1 MRVSELAGRVGNSG
15 CGGGRDVARRGGFA
29 PPARRGYGAAVRG
42 GGCEASRS
50 AELAEEKDSGPAEH
64 GERLPH
70 LLCVVLANSDI
81 LTANYGVK

>member
-1 MRVSELAGRVGNSG
+1 MDVTWHAAAASRLWMERLSG
-15 CGGGRDVARRGGFA
+15 
-29 PPARRGYGAAVRG
+29 G